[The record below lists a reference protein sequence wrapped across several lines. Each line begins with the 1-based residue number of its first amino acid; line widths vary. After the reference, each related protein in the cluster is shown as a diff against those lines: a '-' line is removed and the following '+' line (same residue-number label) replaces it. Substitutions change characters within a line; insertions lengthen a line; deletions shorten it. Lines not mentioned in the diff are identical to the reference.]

1 MSRTNP
7 FANLIP
13 AAPEVPEE
21 PTEAIPQ
28 MLAHKPSHAKRNRE
42 WEKQQNA
49 MTVTYRGI
57 PPELNSQVRQLAETL
72 GVPVGEIVRAFIER
86 GLQAY
91 EQGDLMLQPHLR
103 IGKMTLYP
111 ERRDR

>member
-7 FANLIP
+7 FASLTL
-13 AAPEVPEE
+13 EVPEE

-28 MLAHKPSHAKRNRE
+28 LLAHKPSHAKRSRE
-42 WEKQQNA
+42 WEKEKNPV
-49 MTVTYRGI
+49 TVTYRGI

-72 GVPVGEIVRAFIER
+72 GVPTGEIVRAFIER

-91 EQGDLMLQPHLR
+91 EQGDLMLQPRLR
-103 IGKMTLYP
+103 TGKMTLYP
-111 ERRDR
+111 EERRR

>member
-21 PTEAIPQ
+21 PTEAVPQ
-28 MLAHKPSHAKRNRE
+28 MLAHKPSHARRNRE
-42 WEKQQNA
+42 WEKNHHK
-49 MTVTYRGI
+49 VTYWGI
-57 PPELNSQVRQLAETL
+57 PPELNSQVQQLAETL
-72 GVPVGEIVRAFIER
+72 GVPAGEIVRAFIER

-91 EQGDLMLQPHLR
+91 EQGDLILQPHLR

-111 ERRDR
+111 EGRRR

>member
-7 FANLIP
+7 FASLTS
-13 AAPEVPEE
+13 EVPEE

-28 MLAHKPSHAKRNRE
+28 LLAHKPSHAKRSRE
-42 WEKQQNA
+42 WEKGKNTV
-49 MTVTYRGI
+49 TVTYRGI
-57 PPELNSQVRQLAETL
+57 PPELNGQVRQLAETL
-72 GVPVGEIVRAFIER
+72 GVPAGEIVRAFIER

-111 ERRDR
+111 EGRGR

>member
-42 WEKQQNA
+42 WEAQQER
-49 MTVTYRGI
+49 VTYRGI
-57 PPELNSQVRQLAETL
+57 PPDLNERVKLLAENL
-72 GVPVGEIVRAFIER
+72 GVPIGDVVRAFIER

-91 EQGDLMLQPHLR
+91 EQGDLILQPRLR

-111 ERRDR
+111 EERRR

>member
-7 FANLIP
+7 FASLTS
-13 AAPEVPEE
+13 EVPEE

-42 WEKQQNA
+42 WEAQQER
-49 MTVTYRGI
+49 VTYRGI
-57 PPELNSQVRQLAETL
+57 PPDLNERVKLLAENL
-72 GVPVGEIVRAFIER
+72 GVPIGDVVRAFIER

-111 ERRDR
+111 EERRR